1 MRESEVFRLPSRI
14 DISARTAFQSGTGA
28 ALRVLLEDSGHDS
41 TKSRTP
47 LIPRVRFAMIS
58 SYLTR
63 QFVVGRHR
71 REILRT
77 LLELQQE
84 TVQRLYSGY
93 LNQGFPLPPT
103 SDYPGPKAKEGLLYL
118 LVRTLR
124 PDFVVETG
132 VDQGVSSYFILEALC
147 KNGHGRLLS
156 IDIGG
161 KTRSGNP
168 VGWLV
173 PGDMRD
179 RWTLILQPSQVALP
193 QIEEEP
199 DLFLHDSLHTFHHM
213 MLEFEWAARR
223 LRQGGILVSDDIG
236 DNEAF
241 RLFIASRHGKFT
253 PISERVVGVAM
264 KEG

>member
-1 MRESEVFRLPSRI
+1 MREPEVFRLPNRI
-14 DISARTAFQSGTGA
+14 DISARTAFQSGAGA
-28 ALRVLLEDSGHDS
+28 ALRVLIEDSGRD
-41 TKSRTP
+41 TAQNRTP
-47 LIPRVRFAMIS
+47 LTPRVRFAMVG

-63 QFVVGRHR
+63 QFVGGRHAQ
-71 REILRT
+71 EILRT
-77 LLELQQE
+77 LLDLQQE

-93 LNQGFPLPPT
+93 LKQGVPLPLP
-103 SDYPGPKAKEGLLYL
+103 SDYPGPKAKESLLYL

-132 VDQGVSSYFILEALC
+132 VDQGVSSCFILEALC

-161 KTRSGNP
+161 KTQSGNP

-193 QIEEEP
+193 QIGEEP

-213 MLEFEWAARR
+213 MLEFEWAAHR
-223 LRQGGILVSDDIG
+223 LRRGGILVSDDIG

-241 RLFIASRHGKFT
+241 RLFLASRHGTFT
-253 PISERVVGVAM
+253 PISEKVVGVAR
-264 KEG
+264 KDG